1 MTEVIEN
8 VNFSWCRLSCDYI
21 MALWHIPRFVNFSS
35 MIDLNIDGH
44 FLMLYL
50 LWLSSLSCH
59 FRGNN
64 WRSRRLN
71 LVLRVFRRLERDLYF
86 HYLNIVL
93 LIITC
98 VCTNE
103 QLLMRMVRC
112 MWPSKNKS
120 EIREMSGMMQLTQ
133 FSQASIRTSESARLM
148 HESRGCHRR
157 RVHSFSKSCTPQR
170 SFVLRF
176 HLCSPL

>member
-1 MTEVIEN
+1 
-8 VNFSWCRLSCDYI
+8 

-50 LWLSSLSCH
+50 LWLTSLSCH

-64 WRSRRLN
+64 WRSWRFN

-98 VCTNE
+98 VGTNE

-112 MWPSKNKS
+112 MWPLKNKS

-176 HLCSPL
+176 HPCSPL